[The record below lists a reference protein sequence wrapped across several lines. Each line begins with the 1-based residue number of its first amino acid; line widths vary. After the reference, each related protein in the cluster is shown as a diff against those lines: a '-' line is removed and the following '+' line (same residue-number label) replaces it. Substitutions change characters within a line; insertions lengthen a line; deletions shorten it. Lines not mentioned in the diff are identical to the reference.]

1 MRIGARVGL
10 PARTLQSNV
19 RPGWKRT
26 RHACADARALIRSAS
41 GPSGQPH
48 PLDIPCQLRSRAA
61 AQPVAMALRMRVNA
75 LFKKSAP
82 EAPKKAA
89 KATKVTKAG
98 SKKTKGWLGESQGG
112 AVNLDKWYG
121 ERRAP
126 APARE
131 ASGQQGGGGSGATE
145 VSASSRCRTC
155 LAHGVGLQDP

>member
-1 MRIGARVGL
+1 
-10 PARTLQSNV
+10 
-19 RPGWKRT
+19 
-26 RHACADARALIRSAS
+26 
-41 GPSGQPH
+41 
-48 PLDIPCQLRSRAA
+48 
-61 AQPVAMALRMRVNA
+61 MALRMRVNA

-89 KATKVTKAG
+89 KAVKVTKAG

-131 ASGQQGGGGSGATE
+131 ASGQQGRGGGASGATE
-145 VSASSRCRTC
+145 VLASSACGELGVLPSDPGHSSGPHGEAEPQGSLDRV
-155 LAHGVGLQDP
+155 LALSALLNWGVSR